1 MEQRGITKALTGEL
15 AAVRH
20 LVVLGFPRSGTSLL
34 MTALGEHSGISM
46 LDEDFNG
53 AILRLAGS
61 KIRGVKLCV
70 PNQVQ
75 LDRKWDVSMRFH
87 PVYRLLRLAGL
98 LKGSTWRNI
107 RPRSRLS
114 LRDYAQLSHVSYIC
128 LLRDPARSLDA
139 VYRHQRLS
147 LPVRRAMWDLFIET
161 LSALDANPDW
171 DTVFLSFEQLVADP
185 RRQLEALCARLDIEF
200 EVSMLDA
207 PRFNRRY
214 PGAAFDAAKAGPAD
228 EIASAHELN
237 LAAERLAAYERLLAK
252 AL

>member
-1 MEQRGITKALTGEL
+1 MEQRGITKALTGDL
-15 AAVRH
+15 AGVRH

-53 AILRLAGS
+53 AIRRLAGS
-61 KIRGVKLCV
+61 KMRGVKLCV

-75 LDRKWDVSMRFH
+75 LDRKWNVTMRFH

-98 LKGSTWRNI
+98 LKGSVWRNI
-107 RPRSRLS
+107 RPRSRWS
-114 LRDYAQLSHVSYIC
+114 LRDYSELNHVSYIC

-139 VYRHQRLS
+139 VYRHQGLS
-147 LPVRRAMWDLFIET
+147 LPVRRTMWDLFIET
-161 LSALDANPDW
+161 MVMIDTNPDW
-171 DTVFLSFEQLVADP
+171 DAVFLSFERLVADP
-185 RRQLEALCARLDIEF
+185 RGQLEKLCARLEIGF
-200 EVSMLDA
+200 EERMLDA

-214 PGAAFDAAKAGPAD
+214 PGAGFDASKARPASEIPSAD
-228 EIASAHELN
+228 ELG
-237 LAAERLAAYERLLAK
+237 LAQEGLAAYERLLAK